1 MAIVRTTTK
10 DVGNSAPNGQTVP
23 TKTRP
28 VAGRNAPVLPNRNV
42 AQRPANA
49 GSFLAETRAE
59 LYKVKW
65 PTREEVRSGTIV
77 TVGLLVFFA
86 LYIFGADFIV
96 NWLFHVLGL
105 GVPTSPT
112 LPK

>member
-10 DVGNSAPNGQTVP
+10 DVSNTSPNGQAP
-23 TKTRP
+23 TTRTKP
-28 VAGRNAPVLPNRNV
+28 VTGRNAPVLPNRTL
-42 AQRPANA
+42 APRPANA

-77 TVGLLVFFA
+77 TIGLLVFFA
-86 LYIFGADFIV
+86 FYIFGADYIV
-96 NWLFHVLGL
+96 AHLFQLLGL
-105 GVPTSPT
+105 GVSASP
-112 LPK
+112 K